1 MIKTSVK
8 SPWLSVGFE
17 VHAQNLP
24 CLRKQCWW
32 FLLFNLLFQW
42 WWWIQMIKLTSK
54 MFFSPSLN
62 ICLTPEWTSCQSSLQ
77 VRVYLCSERG
87 SDTKCNKKLN
97 LSVCKTDMCGYM
109 WFIWFKVE
117 GRSQMLETV
126 LWPQY
131 LLFSSLF
138 WTNRFVMC
146 LSLRGKKKP
155 STFYSLFAELKY
167 VLCQNEIHSFF
178 FVLFF

>member
-17 VHAQNLP
+17 VRAQNLP

-77 VRVYLCSERG
+77 VRVYLRSERG

-109 WFIWFKVE
+109 WFIWFKVKV
-117 GRSQMLETV
+117 GVKCWRQFYG
-126 LWPQY
+126 PNIC
-131 LLFSSLF
+131 F
-138 WTNRFVMC
+138 
-146 LSLRGKKKP
+146 SLRCFGPTGLSCVFPWEEKKP